1 MSQINRPPQGLQFLL
16 GSQNFGV
23 NPNELITTI
32 QPTVD
37 VSDMLAS
44 QLVRSA
50 SGSGSRVDEGEV
62 CAIEFFDTVRLLA
75 VSAYTS
81 AALASNEIIDV
92 SFALTQI
99 SGDQPDRRKIL
110 WSSNQQLTWNA
121 GGVPAYGF
129 TLPEPMTLPAGSKLS
144 FWFDYAVTPGAGSWY
159 LEALYQQLSV
169 QPT

>member
-1 MSQINRPPQGLQFLL
+1 VSQINRPPQGLQYLL

-50 SGSGSRVDEGEV
+50 SGSGARVDEGEV
-62 CAIEFFDTVRLLA
+62 CAIEFFDTVRLLS
-75 VSAYTS
+75 VSAYSS
-81 AALASNEIIDV
+81 ASLTSNEIIDA
-92 SFALTQI
+92 SFNLTQI
-99 SGDQPDRRKIL
+99 SGDQPDRRKVI
-110 WSSNQQLTWNA
+110 WATAHQLSWQA
-121 GGVPAYGF
+121 GAVPAYGF
-129 TLPEPMTLPAGSKLS
+129 TLPEPMTLPAGAKLS
-144 FWFDYAVTPGAGSWY
+144 FWFDYAVSPGPGTWY